1 MKSNGFARFEK
12 SLLNLLSYTMSE
24 EKAQICLD
32 NLTDSLGLGAIFRC
46 SSLDELESVKG
57 VNKNTAAMLKL
68 VGALY
73 SRSITEKLTPGKKY
87 SDYEIDKWLIGA
99 YIGFTLESIYMLSF
113 DENDRFI
120 GADMLGEGT
129 EVSSDTYP
137 RKLLAISVKRG
148 AKKVI
153 LAHNHPRSSVLPSE
167 QDIVSTRR
175 LYDIL
180 ASGGIT
186 LVCHCVVCDY
196 SLYRINPTEDYSTA
210 PLPGE

>member
-87 SDYEIDKWLIGA
+87 SD
-99 YIGFTLESIYMLSF
+99 
-113 DENDRFI
+113 
-120 GADMLGEGT
+120 
-129 EVSSDTYP
+129 
-137 RKLLAISVKRG
+137 
-148 AKKVI
+148 
-153 LAHNHPRSSVLPSE
+153 
-167 QDIVSTRR
+167 
-175 LYDIL
+175 
-180 ASGGIT
+180 
-186 LVCHCVVCDY
+186 
-196 SLYRINPTEDYSTA
+196 
-210 PLPGE
+210 